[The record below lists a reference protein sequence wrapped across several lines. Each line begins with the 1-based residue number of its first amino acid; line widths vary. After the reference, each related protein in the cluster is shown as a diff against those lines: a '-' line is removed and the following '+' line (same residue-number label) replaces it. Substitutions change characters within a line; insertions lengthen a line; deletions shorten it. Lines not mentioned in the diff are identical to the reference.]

1 MLDYKRINKL
11 IEIIIC
17 ISAIHKNKRK
27 VGSYMTKNDFL
38 RQIIIS
44 SILTAI
50 AIALIITFCV
60 LMFAKYSYPSE
71 ENTSMASDTVAD
83 VYYAVGADV
92 VIVETSEGKKFQ
104 LVYPNFES
112 ELYSTIGYDL
122 DELCD
127 LLKGKEIRYLR
138 MDHLP
143 WIVEIYVDDIV
154 IDNNILTVKQINA
167 TRIGIVILGVITL
180 AFPICG
186 DVAYIKK
193 QHKHYK
199 KEEKKRA
206 RKARQSLKKASPS
219 T

>member
-1 MLDYKRINKL
+1 
-11 IEIIIC
+11 
-17 ISAIHKNKRK
+17 
-27 VGSYMTKNDFL
+27 MTKKNFI
-38 RQIIIS
+38 RRIIIS
-44 SILTAI
+44 SVLTAI

-60 LMFAKYSYPSE
+60 LMFVKYSYPSE

-92 VIVETSEGKKFQ
+92 VIVEMSEGKQFT
-104 LVYPNFES
+104 LVYPNFQS

-127 LLKGKEIRYLR
+127 MMKGKDIKYLR

-143 WIVEIYVDDIV
+143 WAIEIYVDDIV

-167 TRIGIVILGVITL
+167 TRIGIVILGVIMF

-193 QHKHYK
+193 QYRCYK
-199 KEEKKRA
+199 KSEKKRT

>member
-38 RQIIIS
+38 RRIIIS
-44 SILTAI
+44 SVLTAI

-60 LMFAKYSYPSE
+60 LMFVKYSYPSE

-92 VIVETSEGKKFQ
+92 VIVEMSEGKKFQ
-104 LVYPNFES
+104 LVYPNFQS

-122 DELCD
+122 DELCN
-127 LLKGKEIRYLR
+127 LLIGKEIRYLR

-154 IDNNILTVKQINA
+154 INNNELTNKQIDV
-167 TRIGIVILGVITL
+167 TRICIVIIGLIML

-193 QHKHYK
+193 QYRCYK
-199 KEEKKRA
+199 KSEKKRA
-206 RKARQSLKKASPS
+206 RKARRSLKTTP
-219 T
+219 

>member
-1 MLDYKRINKL
+1 
-11 IEIIIC
+11 
-17 ISAIHKNKRK
+17 
-27 VGSYMTKNDFL
+27 MTKKDFIL
-38 RQIIIS
+38 RIVIS
-44 SILTAI
+44 SILTTI

-92 VIVETSEGKKFQ
+92 VIVEMSNGDQFP
-104 LVYPNFES
+104 LVYPNFAK
-112 ELYSTIGYDL
+112 ELYATIGYDL
-122 DELCD
+122 DELCN

-167 TRIGIVILGVITL
+167 TRIGIVILGVIML
-180 AFPICG
+180 AFPISG
-186 DVAYIKK
+186 DVVYVKSKYK
-193 QHKHYK
+193 QYK
-199 KEEKKRA
+199 KAEKKRT
-206 RKARQSLKKASPS
+206 RKARRSLKTTP
-219 T
+219 

>member
-1 MLDYKRINKL
+1 
-11 IEIIIC
+11 
-17 ISAIHKNKRK
+17 
-27 VGSYMTKNDFL
+27 MTKKDYIW
-38 RQIIIS
+38 RMIIS
-44 SILTAI
+44 SILVVI

-83 VYYAVGADV
+83 VYYASGKKV
-92 VIVETSEGKKFQ
+92 VIVEMSNGDQFQ
-104 LVYPNFES
+104 LVYTNFAK
-112 ELYSTIGYDL
+112 ELYATIGYDL

-154 IDNNILTVKQINA
+154 IDNNVLTAKQMSV
-167 TRIGIVILGVITL
+167 TRIAIIIIGLIML

-186 DVAYIKK
+186 DVMYIIK
-193 QHKHYK
+193 QYKYYK
-199 KEEKKRA
+199 KSEKKRA
-206 RKARQSLKKASPS
+206 RKARRSLKTTP
-219 T
+219 

>member
-1 MLDYKRINKL
+1 
-11 IEIIIC
+11 
-17 ISAIHKNKRK
+17 
-27 VGSYMTKNDFL
+27 MTKKDFI

-83 VYYAVGADV
+83 VYYASGKKV
-92 VIVETSEGKKFQ
+92 VIVEMSNGDEFQ
-104 LVYPNFES
+104 LVYPNFPR

-122 DELCD
+122 DELCH
-127 LLKGKEIRYLR
+127 LLKGKEIRYLQ
-138 MDHLP
+138 MDRLP
-143 WIVEIYVDDIV
+143 WIVEIYIDDIV
-154 IDNNILTVKQINA
+154 IDNNVLTAKQMSV
-167 TRIGIVILGVITL
+167 TRIAIIMIGLIML

-193 QHKHYK
+193 QYKCYK
-199 KEEKKRA
+199 KSEKKRL
-206 RKARQSLKKASPS
+206 RKDRRNSKTTP
-219 T
+219 

>member
-1 MLDYKRINKL
+1 
-11 IEIIIC
+11 
-17 ISAIHKNKRK
+17 
-27 VGSYMTKNDFL
+27 MTKKDFI
-38 RQIIIS
+38 RRIIIS

-92 VIVETSEGKKFQ
+92 VIVEMSEGKKFQ

-127 LLKGKEIRYLR
+127 MMEGKDIKYLR

-143 WIVEIYVDDIV
+143 WAIEIYVDDIV

-167 TRIGIVILGVITL
+167 TRIGIVILGVIML
-180 AFPICG
+180 AFPISG
-186 DVAYIKK
+186 DVVYVKSKYK
-193 QHKHYK
+193 QYK
-199 KEEKKRA
+199 KAEKKRT
-206 RKARQSLKKASPS
+206 RKARRSLKTTP
-219 T
+219 